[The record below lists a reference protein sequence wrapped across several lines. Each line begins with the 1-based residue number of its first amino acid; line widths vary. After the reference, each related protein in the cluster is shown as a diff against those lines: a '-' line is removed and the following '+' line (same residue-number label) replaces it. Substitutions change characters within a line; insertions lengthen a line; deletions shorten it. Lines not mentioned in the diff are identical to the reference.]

1 MANKRNFTTDTAD
14 VKVGRLTEAQQRYS
28 LGRASLERAAAHA
41 NAIIHF
47 GRCKLYDFD
56 RLDEYFR
63 SLAGDM

>member
-1 MANKRNFTTDTAD
+1 MANKRAETTETAR
-14 VKVGRLTEAQQRYS
+14 VKIGRLAEAQQRYS
-28 LGRASLERAAAHA
+28 LGRASLEQAAAEA
-41 NAIIHF
+41 KAIIHF